1 MDATLLTQKELA
13 KALGVSARHINRV
26 IQADEN
32 FPAYR
37 IGTRDKYDLREVKE
51 HLAHGGKR
59 RKL

>member
-1 MDATLLTQKELA
+1 MLLTQKELA
-13 KALGVSARHINRV
+13 EALGVSPRHINRV
-26 IQADEN
+26 IKEDQN

-37 IGTRDKYDLREVKE
+37 IGTRDKYDLQEVKE